1 MIIKIFSTLLISS
14 LIFAQATSQEIK
26 PAAKPATQKEKS
38 PLKIQ
43 ADHMKYDETG
53 SIIYFT
59 GNIKVDDGQM
69 KVNSDLMTVKL
80 DKENNPSL
88 IVCEKNVVIRKEN
101 STSYSDRAEY
111 FVADEK
117 VVLTGN
123 PRVERVN
130 SKGEKEE
137 MSGKEIIFYK
147 NTNVIES
154 TGVGIEFNG
163 NNSDKN
169 KPKTENK

>member
-1 MIIKIFSTLLISS
+1 MILKLFTRLLIS
-14 LIFAQATSQEIK
+14 LFIFSAATAQENK
-26 PAAKPATQKEKS
+26 PTEKTAPQKEKS
-38 PLKIQ
+38 PLKIK

-88 IVCEKNVVIRKEN
+88 IVCEKNVVIRKD
-101 STSYSDRAEY
+101 TLTAYSDRAEY
-111 FVADEK
+111 FVAEEK

-123 PRVERVN
+123 PRIEKIN

-169 KPKTENK
+169 KPKPENK